1 MHLVSGLPSMKK
13 IFSTI
18 LLSSLTLFLTCQL
31 AFAHAVLV
39 SSSPKANE
47 TVHGPTITVD
57 LKFNSHVDGL
67 RSRLT
72 LVRPDG
78 KTDALTLSE
87 QSSNNELS
95 ATAKQLTPGK
105 YVVRWQALAVDG
117 HMTRGEIPFTVE

>member
-1 MHLVSGLPSMKK
+1 MS
-13 IFSTI
+13 
-18 LLSSLTLFLTCQL
+18 LLLTCQL

-47 TVHGPTITVD
+47 TVHGPSITID
-57 LKFNSHVDGL
+57 LKFNSHVDGV

-78 KTDALTLSE
+78 TTQALTLGGQNSD
-87 QSSNNELS
+87 NELS
-95 ATAKQLTPGK
+95 SKVKLSPGK

-117 HMTRGEIPFTVE
+117 HMTRGEIPFKVE